1 MALHSIEHHEHYSLA
16 IWKLEESAEVLSS
29 LLDAA
34 MHGADSSCS
43 HMTGPYVVCPHTA
56 EKRRQEFYACRLAAL
71 QLGINPLSIEK
82 HGDGH
87 PLLNDGSGFISFS
100 HSRDFAAVLFCQ
112 EKDHIGI
119 DIETVSPRM
128 LKVAQKYMNSEELT
142 HIEAFF
148 PDEKAKIEVLTLYW
162 CIKEALFKAVQSGKI
177 DFQRSFQIELVENV
191 KTEGSLKASHKDSH
205 FSLDYH
211 FDGESMLCV
220 CVEE

>member
-16 IWKLEESAEVLSS
+16 IWKMEESAELLSS

-34 MHGADSSCS
+34 LPGADSSCS

-82 HGDGH
+82 HPDGH
-87 PLLNDGSGFISFS
+87 PVLNDGSGFISFS
-100 HSRDFAAVLFCQ
+100 HSRDFAAVLFSSQ
-112 EKDHIGI
+112 KDHIGI
-119 DIETVSPRM
+119 DIETASPRL
-128 LKVAQKYMNSEELT
+128 LKAAQKYMNGKELA

-148 PDEKAKIEVLTLYW
+148 PDEKATIEALTLYW
-162 CIKEALFKAVQSGKI
+162 CIKEALFKAVQIGKI
-177 DFQRSFQIELVENV
+177 DFQQSFQIELVETV
-191 KTEGSLKASHKDSH
+191 KSEGSLKASYKDSH
-205 FSLDYH
+205 FRLDYR

-220 CVEE
+220 CMEE